1 LSSSSIIAIDDA
13 RLLAGADFLPATVT
27 RPRFDRGVAGI
38 VRLRPG
44 VRACVRTRFR
54 TTFACWWV
62 FPFLF
67 LFFSFLYLSMN
78 PSPSHAS
85 AAFCCLKVLV
95 F

>member
-1 LSSSSIIAIDDA
+1 LPPSIIAIDVSNVE
-13 RLLAGADFLPATVT
+13 ADFPPATVA

-38 VRLRPG
+38 VVLRPG

-54 TTFACWWV
+54 STFTCWWV
-62 FPFLF
+62 FSFLF
-67 LFFSFLYLSMN
+67 VHFSLLHLSMH
-78 PSPSHAS
+78 PSPLHAS